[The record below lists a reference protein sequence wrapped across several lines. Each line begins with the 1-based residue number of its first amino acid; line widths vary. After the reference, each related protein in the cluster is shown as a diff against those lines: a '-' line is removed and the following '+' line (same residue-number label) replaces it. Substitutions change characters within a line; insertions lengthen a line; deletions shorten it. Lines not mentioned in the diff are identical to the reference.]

1 MHYVFPIDFKTW
13 REELEKST
21 NAWFVRA
28 TGEKELVSSDKQ
40 YYYCNR
46 SGHFK
51 SKGAGLR
58 HLKTQGTSKINSYC
72 TASLTLVQEKDEE
85 CIKV

>member
-1 MHYVFPIDFKTW
+1 MSVTYLSYFSLHPIVHIAFMHYVFPIDFKTGK
-13 REELEKST
+13 EELEKST

-28 TGEKELVSSDKQ
+28 TGEKELVSSAKQ

-46 SGHFK
+46 NGHFK

-58 HLKTQGTSKINSYC
+58 HLKTQGTSK
-72 TASLTLVQEKDEE
+72 EP
-85 CIKV
+85 

>member
-1 MHYVFPIDFKTW
+1 MHYVFPIEFKTW
-13 REELEKST
+13 KEELEKST

-28 TGEKELVSSDKQ
+28 TGEKELVSSAKQ

-58 HLKTQGTSKINSYC
+58 HLKTTEIIRF
-72 TASLTLVQEKDEE
+72 T
-85 CIKV
+85 